1 MYYKIIESG
10 GSCSRFR
17 QENSNIW
24 KFSAV
29 IRGKTTTKT
38 PVSRES
44 VVVSPKTYYKIPSL
58 NLFCSPQFGER
69 SLAAAGRHTIG
80 GRQTAAG
87 RQASPCAPKKEGCCP
102 QHPSTL
108 CAATLSRI
116 CHHAAF
122 LSWAF
127 QRAATTPLDNM
138 KSKTVIYRYSLK

>member
-1 MYYKIIESG
+1 MGYTSMYYKIIESG

-58 NLFCSPQFGER
+58 NLF
-69 SLAAAGRHTIG
+69 L
-80 GRQTAAG
+80 
-87 RQASPCAPKKEGCCP
+87 GCLI
-102 QHPSTL
+102 Q
-108 CAATLSRI
+108 
-116 CHHAAF
+116 
-122 LSWAF
+122 
-127 QRAATTPLDNM
+127 
-138 KSKTVIYRYSLK
+138 

>member
-24 KFSAV
+24 MFSAV

-58 NLFCSPQFGER
+58 NLFCSPQFGGQ
-69 SLAAAGRHTIG
+69 SLAAYIKTKHRGTLWKRKYQRSRLSGKQVRRISYWQG
-80 GRQTAAG
+80 GRATVHRHLCG
-87 RQASPCAPKKEGCCP
+87 RNGCKVSL
-102 QHPSTL
+102 QLFLRGWHN
-108 CAATLSRI
+108 SRLYCNQKI
-116 CHHAAF
+116 SFH
-122 LSWAF
+122 
-127 QRAATTPLDNM
+127 
-138 KSKTVIYRYSLK
+138 